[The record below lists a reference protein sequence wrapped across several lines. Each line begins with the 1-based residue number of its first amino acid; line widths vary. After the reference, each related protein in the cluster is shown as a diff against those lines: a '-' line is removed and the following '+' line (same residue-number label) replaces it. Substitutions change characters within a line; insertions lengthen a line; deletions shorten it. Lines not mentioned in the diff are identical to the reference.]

1 MKRKTKENKLSTGA
15 VVGRIL
21 KDSLGI
27 LHWLLLA
34 TALSIGSAFL
44 AMNAPEILGDLTN
57 QIYDLASEG
66 IAIDMAVFYKRIITL
81 AIVYLLSAALGAMT
95 TAVNVVTVLTIL
107 HF

>member
-66 IAIDMAVFYKRIITL
+66 IAMQELASVFQNLVIIL
-81 AIVYLLSAALGAMT
+81 
-95 TAVNVVTVLTIL
+95 
-107 HF
+107 